1 MIFFRFPSKI
11 VFIFWETQSPNK
23 KVNSYSI
30 TQNFDNLQYYV
41 MSNLSYPSYLSKMT
55 DVYLTR
61 ASRQESVTQVSEN
74 INAPTNSI
82 FN

>member
-1 MIFFRFPSKI
+1 
-11 VFIFWETQSPNK
+11 
-23 KVNSYSI
+23 
-30 TQNFDNLQYYV
+30 
-41 MSNLSYPSYLSKMT
+41 MSNLSYPSDLSKMT
-55 DVYLTR
+55 DVYLTC